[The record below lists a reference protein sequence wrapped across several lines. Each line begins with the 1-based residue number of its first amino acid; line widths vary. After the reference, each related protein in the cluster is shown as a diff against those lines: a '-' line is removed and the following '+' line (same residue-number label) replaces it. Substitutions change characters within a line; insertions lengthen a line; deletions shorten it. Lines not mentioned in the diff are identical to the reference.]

1 MLNLVCGCFPMNVY
15 LMFLFP
21 FFEHQQGVDVTRI
34 VQELLPVL
42 PGISVTILPEVVSRL
57 SSRIAAR
64 IIRDV
69 LL

>member
-1 MLNLVCGCFPMNVY
+1 
-15 LMFLFP
+15 MFVSP
-21 FFEHQQGVDVTRI
+21 FFEHQQGVNVPRI

-42 PGISVTILPEVVSRL
+42 PGISGTILPEVLSRL

-64 IIRDV
+64 IIRDA

>member
-1 MLNLVCGCFPMNVY
+1 
-15 LMFLFP
+15 MFLFP

-64 IIRDV
+64 IIRDA